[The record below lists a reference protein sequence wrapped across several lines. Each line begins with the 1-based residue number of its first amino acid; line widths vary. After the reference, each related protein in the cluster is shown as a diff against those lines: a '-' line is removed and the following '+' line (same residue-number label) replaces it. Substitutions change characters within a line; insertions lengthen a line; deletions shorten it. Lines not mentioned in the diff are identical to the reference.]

1 MSGSQQA
8 LGFSSA
14 IGVGRLRQPPWRIRF
29 QGSDTTWA
37 IAFLVPYLAVFAA
50 FVVYPIAFGLWMG
63 SDPALY
69 DRLFSDPLYL
79 TMAVNTLLFVAVGV
93 NVPMF
98 LAFLLS
104 GFFMQRSWWIRS
116 LLAIYLVPWAM
127 PALTAFLS
135 IHYMTV
141 TEYGFLDSLWRSV
154 TGWDGPLFL
163 VDRWLA
169 TATNLVSYIWKWMPF
184 WTLIFIAGR
193 MAIPQ
198 DIYEAAEIDGAIG
211 WRRLV
216 HVTFPLLANVYLVS
230 TLLFTIWTIGD
241 FNTVY
246 FVSYGAP
253 ARLTDVLAT
262 YGFHMAFDF
271 GYPNLGNAAMISAL
285 PVLIPLVLL
294 LMRRIRTTGVQL

>member
-8 LGFSSA
+8 LEFGRT
-14 IGVGRLRQPPWRIRF
+14 IGAGRVRRPPWRIRF
-29 QGSDTTWA
+29 QGSDTAWA
-37 IAFLVPYLAVFAA
+37 IAFLVPYFAVFAA

-63 SDPALY
+63 RDPALY

-79 TMAVNTLLFVAVGV
+79 TMAVNTLLFAAIGV

-104 GFFMQRSWWIRS
+104 GFFMQRSWWIRT
-116 LLAIYLVPWAM
+116 LLAIYLLPWAL

-141 TEYGFLDSLWRSV
+141 SEYGFLDSLWRAV
-154 TGWDGPLFL
+154 TGEDGPLFL

-198 DIYEAAEIDGAIG
+198 DIYEAAEIDGATG

-262 YGFHMAFDF
+262 YGFHMSFDF
-271 GYPNLGNAAMISAL
+271 GYPSLGNAAMISAL
-285 PVLIPLVLL
+285 PVLIPMVLL
-294 LMRRIRTTGVQL
+294 LMRRIRSTGTQL

>member
-1 MSGSQQA
+1 MSSTQQA
-8 LGFSSA
+8 LGLAQPVAASRSS
-14 IGVGRLRQPPWRIRF
+14 RPPWRVLF

-37 IAFLVPYLAVFAA
+37 IAFLVPYLAVFVA

-79 TMAVNTLLFVAVGV
+79 TIVVNTLLFAAVGV

-104 GFFMQRSWWIRS
+104 GFFMQRGWWIRT
-116 LLAIYLVPWAM
+116 LLAIYLLPWVL

-141 TEYGFLDSLWRSV
+141 TEYGFLDSLWRAV
-154 TGWDGPLFL
+154 TGEDGPLFL

-198 DIYEAAEIDGAIG
+198 DIYEAAEIDGATG

-216 HVTFPLLANVYLVS
+216 HITFPLLANVYLVS
-230 TLLFTIWTIGD
+230 TLLFSIWTIGD

-262 YGFHMAFDF
+262 YGFHMSFDF

-285 PVLIPLVLL
+285 PVLIPMVLL
-294 LMRRIRTTGVQL
+294 LMRRIRTTGIQL